1 MGRPVEQALNLQYN
15 FLLSSG
21 DALQPP
27 LSRLLP
33 AQVALRAG
41 HLPALPH
48 AALQVAAA
56 EVAVLTGMITQ
67 IHFTHY
73 VLSGTLSNFCEKYI
87 CVSG

>member
-1 MGRPVEQALNLQYN
+1 MGRLVEQALNLQYN

-21 DALQPP
+21 DAVQPP

-41 HLPALPH
+41 HVPALPH

-56 EVAVLTGMITQ
+56 EVAVLTGMHSDTFHALCSKRDVIK
-67 IHFTHY
+67 FCRPY
-73 VLSGTLSNFCEKYI
+73 VYI
-87 CVSG
+87 WM